1 MKSLGAQNSR
11 MHSPLERFRRVLFS
25 FALATMAWLLL
36 ACVLAWQMYLNDSGS
51 DNRYS
56 FWFYVR
62 LPALRFICYAI
73 LTPPMFYIVRHFL
86 ITSEKLSLR
95 LLIYFVSFPLFVM
108 SYSLV
113 RWSILPPYYM
123 AEMRWGQ
130 RNLEGLLAIARG
142 SFADQVGVYF
152 LIVAAAHAYEYFR
165 HSQRQE
171 LEKSELQE
179 ALAASELEMLKMQL
193 HPHFLF
199 NTLHG
204 ISTLIDSDAPAA
216 KAMIVKLS
224 SLLREAVRHDSADLI
239 TLRDELEFA
248 AAYLDLEKMRL
259 GPRLRVRMAVGE
271 HTSFL
276 FVPQLILQPLI
287 ENAIVHGV
295 ACCREGGW
303 LEIGSRK
310 VGGWL
315 ELYVRNS
322 VGGHSEPGTGLGLTN
337 TKARLKHLYGGVASL
352 EFSLHENVSA
362 EAVMRIPAFSSSFA
376 SRREPVAL
384 AFTDVAVGGP

>member
-1 MKSLGAQNSR
+1 MKLRGGQNSR
-11 MHSPLERFRRVLFS
+11 MYPPAHKLRRVLLS
-25 FALATMAWLLL
+25 FALASVAWLLL

-51 DNRYS
+51 ENGYS
-56 FWFYVR
+56 FLYYLR

-73 LTPPMFYIVRHFL
+73 LTPPMFYIVRRFL
-86 ITSEKLSLR
+86 ITAEKLSFR
-95 LLIYFVSFPLFVM
+95 LMIYFVSFPLFVM

-113 RWSILPPYYM
+113 RWSLLPPYYIT
-123 AEMRWGQ
+123 EQRWGE
-130 RNLEGLLAIARG
+130 RNFEGLLAIARG

-152 LIVAAAHAYEYFR
+152 LIVAAAHAYQYFQ
-165 HSQRQE
+165 HSQLQE
-171 LEKSELQE
+171 IEKSELQE

-204 ISTLIDSDAPAA
+204 ISTLIDSDSHAA

-224 SLLREAVRHDSADLI
+224 SLLRIAVKHDSADLV
-239 TLRDELEFA
+239 TLRDEIEFA
-248 AAYLDLEKMRL
+248 EAYLDLEKMRL
-259 GPRLRVRMAVGE
+259 GCRLQVRMNVGE

-310 VGGWL
+310 AGGWL

-322 VGGHSEPGTGLGLTN
+322 VGGRSEPGTGLGLAN
-337 TKARLKHLYGGVASL
+337 TRARLKHLYGGTAAL
-352 EFSLHENVSA
+352 EFSLRENMFA
-362 EAVMRIPAFSSSFA
+362 EVVVRMPAFSSSFA
-376 SRREPVAL
+376 PRREQQAVS
-384 AFTDVAVGGP
+384 DVAVGGP